1 MTEKILQASKRHTM
15 TTLEAIPLTFKLI
28 VSELRWSV
36 VRFLRSIE
44 IRQLE
49 KRLAREYQK
58 LGQLSATQKKNTG
71 NEAELCQ
78 KQIDFLEKELLF
90 LKQELT
96 DLRNDMIVKR
106 CSKWGL
112 NDSDAQAEQESGQL
126 SS

>member
-1 MTEKILQASKRHTM
+1 MTEKILQASKQQTV
-15 TTLEAIPLTFKLI
+15 TTLGAIPLTMKLI
-28 VSELRWSV
+28 ASELRWSV

-49 KRLAREYQK
+49 KRLAREYQQ
-58 LGQLSATQKKNTG
+58 LGQISASQKKNADNDT
-71 NEAELCQ
+71 ELCQ

-106 CSKWGL
+106 CRKWGL
-112 NDSDAQAEQESGQL
+112 DKSQKPTEEENAQLL
-126 SS
+126 S

>member
-1 MTEKILQASKRHTM
+1 MTEKILQASKRQTV
-15 TTLEAIPLTFKLI
+15 TTLEAIPLTMRLI
-28 VSELRWSV
+28 ASELRWSV

-49 KRLAREYQK
+49 KRLAKEYQQ
-58 LGQLSATQKKNTG
+58 LGQISAGQKKKTDNGT
-71 NEAELCQ
+71 ELCQ

-106 CSKWGL
+106 CRKWGL
-112 NDSDAQAEQESGQL
+112 ENDEGTETETAQL